1 MRYTLPE
8 KFFCLHWCLFIEEEG
23 KQLQHISTGLQ
34 DEEDFQ
40 HSEKDDQLVKTSYL
54 VNFCVHVYSTYML
67 NQGIKVKKSALLS
80 CSLIWMS
87 FSFSFELG
95 SPNQCC

>member
-40 HSEKDDQLVKTSYL
+40 HSEKDDQLVDHSKIIITFTVSFNFLYFLLYSYL
-54 VNFCVHVYSTYML
+54 AGMPIRSFYYLCTYSGL
-67 NQGIKVKKSALLS
+67 KIEK
-80 CSLIWMS
+80 
-87 FSFSFELG
+87 
-95 SPNQCC
+95 